1 MIYAMGTFPNLTPLF
16 WTAAS
21 VAALAGIALLV
32 GLTLLFG
39 TVPHQRT
46 GLRLVWISLGVI
58 AAVGVALVII
68 LTHS

>member
-1 MIYAMGTFPNLTPLF
+1 MGQFSNLTPLF
-16 WTAAS
+16 WSAAG
-21 VAALAGIALLV
+21 VAALAGISLLV

-46 GLRLVWISLGVI
+46 GLRLVWISLGVL
-58 AAVGVALVII
+58 AAVSVALVLI